1 MDNVICHDQES
12 WALENS
18 ADALGNAIDDL
29 QRQENYRLW
38 AGMLHALPE
47 VCMVGRVVLTNCFA
61 FIASF
66 AQNTTDFKC

>member
-1 MDNVICHDQES
+1 MIRNRG
-12 WALENS
+12 AGNS
-18 ADALGNAIDDL
+18 ADALGTRSTTAATG
-29 QRQENYRLW
+29 NYRLW

-47 VCMVGRVVLTNCFA
+47 VCMVGRVCLTNCFA